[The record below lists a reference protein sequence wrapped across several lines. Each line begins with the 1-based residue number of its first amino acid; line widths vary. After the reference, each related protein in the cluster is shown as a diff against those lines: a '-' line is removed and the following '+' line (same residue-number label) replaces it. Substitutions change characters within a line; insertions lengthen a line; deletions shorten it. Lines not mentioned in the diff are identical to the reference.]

1 MPNITHTTSRPS
13 SPKSKLLVVRQPARS
28 VRQIEQRERTPM
40 RLAIGI
46 VVAIGVLAVVWLTGH
61 LGYRL
66 GFAPLVRV
74 PELIG
79 EPGAGLATG
88 TLMVINM
95 PRVIF
100 AAGLAQPMW
109 LMLGFAMIAVPAAA
123 LGAAK
128 PRTPGGPRPKEA
140 LQVIASIGAA
150 GGMIAD
156 IVLIWWTSSPVRR
169 GLLQP
174 LPLSP
179 NAVESWYEDLQTVA
193 GLDVLAVVAAA
204 LWVVLTMRLPIAT
217 WLRAIAASAAVFTL
231 VVVTTAMAMSS
242 ATASQAAAPRS
253 LAVLG
258 DQQNE
263 WRLLLGSTPDHAAT
277 LSVRNGLALV
287 ELRNHPS
294 AWTVADRQSIVGYLA
309 EQAVTEEP

>member
-28 VRQIEQRERTPM
+28 VRQVEQRERMPM

-46 VVAIGVLAVVWLTGH
+46 VVAVGVLAVVWLTGH

-109 LMLGFAMIAVPAAA
+109 LMLGFAMIAIPAAA

-150 GGMIAD
+150 GAMVAD
-156 IVLIWWTSSPVRR
+156 IALIWWTSSPVRR

-174 LPLSP
+174 LPLAPSDV
-179 NAVESWYEDLQTVA
+179 NAWYEDLQTVA

-204 LWVVLTMRLPIAT
+204 LWVVLTMRLPIAL
-217 WLRAIAASAAVFTL
+217 WLRAIAASAAFFTL
-231 VVVTTAMAMSS
+231 VVVTTAMAMSN
-242 ATASQAAAPRS
+242 AAASQTAAPRS

-258 DQQNE
+258 GQQNE

-277 LSVRNGLALV
+277 LSVRDNLALI
-287 ELRNHPS
+287 ELRNHPT
-294 AWTVADRQSIVGYLA
+294 AWTIADRQSIIDYLTERA
-309 EQAVTEEP
+309 ATEEP